1 MMSRNARDGGRQVP
15 SSRISTGAWARGLEH
30 EILGAVQSALEGSIK
45 IPYWDRDIVIDI
57 YDETT
62 RLYPPNRTTAIVE
75 LATHLGYTRVEIG
88 LYAGRSLDAKR
99 QLYHAIT
106 RNFAE
111 LGVDGSDLKTILIEF
126 SLENCAPHGAEAA
139 CDIGDLGYNVEV

>member
-62 RLYPPNRTTAIVE
+62 RLYPPNRTE
-75 LATHLGYTRVEIG
+75 RYTRVEIG